1 MTSRSPVRLKDIA
14 KELNL
19 SVVTVSRALRN
30 RRDISAETKERVMQK
45 VRELNYEPNLAAR
58 TLATGRTYSIGLVV
72 PSFLHGFFAEVAKG
86 IVDALRPKGY
96 GLLIATSN
104 ADAELEKRETEHLLA
119 RQVDALILASVQH
132 SPEFFQ
138 EIQARGS
145 ACVLV
150 DRKLPGLRAN
160 HVGTDDIEIGQIAT
174 QHLAEQGCRRI
185 AHIRGPE
192 ISTAAGRL
200 EGYQSTLRKFG
211 LPLAPELVATAAAE
225 DSGAEERGRRAMA
238 QLLSLRPR
246 PDGVFVFNDAFAV
259 GAMGAILAAGL
270 RIPADI
276 AVVGC
281 GNARWT
287 HLLRVPLTT
296 VDQGAIKIGE
306 LAAKMAV
313 KLVVEVASPSIR
325 DTLVPVKLV
334 VRESSVRMQ
343 AAASLN

>member
-1 MTSRSPVRLKDIA
+1 MTRRSPVRLKDIA
-14 KELNL
+14 EELNL
-19 SVVTVSRALRN
+19 SVVTVSRALQN
-30 RRDISAETKERVMQK
+30 RRDISTETRERVLRK
-45 VRELNYEPNLAAR
+45 VQELNYEPNLAAR

-86 IVDALRPKGY
+86 IVDAIRPKGY
-96 GLLIATSN
+96 GLLIAASN
-104 ADAELEKRETEHLLA
+104 EDVDLEKRETEHLLA

-132 SPEFFQ
+132 TPEFLQ

-160 HVGTDDIEIGQIAT
+160 HVGTDDCEIGQIAT
-174 QHLAEQGCRRI
+174 QHLADQGCRRI

-192 ISTAAGRL
+192 ISTADGRMD
-200 EGYQSTLRKFG
+200 GYHSTLRRLG
-211 LPLAPELVATAAAE
+211 LPFSHDLVATAASA
-225 DSGAEERGRRAMA
+225 DSGAEERGRKAMV

-246 PDGVFVFNDAFAV
+246 PDGVFVFNDALAV

-296 VDQGAIKIGE
+296 IDQGAIKIGE
-306 LAAKMAV
+306 LAARMAM

-325 DTLVPVKLV
+325 DAFVPVKLV
-334 VRESSVRMQ
+334 VRESSVRT
-343 AAASLN
+343 AAASIH